1 MVLSTLI
8 QKAWPG
14 RLQRFLKDTSGNMA
28 IVVAISALPL
38 MMAGGAAVDYGNWV
52 SVEARLQAA
61 VDAAALAVGREIN
74 KTDAELETIALNYF
88 HANFGE
94 PRNTG
99 TPEVTL
105 SLDSGKA
112 RVDAKVDVEN
122 YLMKAVGKESQTV
135 ATYAEVSKEATNL
148 DVVLVFDNTGSMA
161 QESRLSTLKVAAH
174 DFVQKQEARQR
185 DDRDNSS
192 LGHDD
197 VSFSTDAYEHSSS
210 FKERA

>member
-1 MVLSTLI
+1 MGAYRSVVRAVGISTLI

-88 HANFGE
+88 RANFGE
-94 PRNTG
+94 ACRKCRPSCQ
-99 TPEVTL
+99 P
-105 SLDSGKA
+105 
-112 RVDAKVDVEN
+112 
-122 YLMKAVGKESQTV
+122 
-135 ATYAEVSKEATNL
+135 
-148 DVVLVFDNTGSMA
+148 
-161 QESRLSTLKVAAH
+161 
-174 DFVQKQEARQR
+174 
-185 DDRDNSS
+185 
-192 LGHDD
+192 
-197 VSFSTDAYEHSSS
+197 
-210 FKERA
+210 